1 MRAEPRRGAALEIA
15 EWLLG
20 GAAAVLW
27 DHFIRRYSMRL
38 WTNSLPRR
46 KRQVKATKARVSRQP
61 SGAKLSSLGF
71 ESLEYRVLLAADLTV
86 AKTGLPPAAAP
97 GELLTYNIT
106 VANAAGTTA
115 ATSTV
120 LTDALPAGETFV
132 SATTTQG
139 TVSTSG
145 NTVTIDAFVNS
156 SATGT
161 LSNTASVT
169 SPDDPGS
176 PKTSTAVVTTVNS
189 LPATA
194 TDVSVTATSSPTTGT
209 VGSPETYTLTITN
222 NDPTNTAT
230 NVTLTDVLPAG
241 STFGAGTA
249 TGGGTVTQALGV
261 ATVTYPTLAPGAS
274 QTVTLTATPTTPG
287 VAVNSAAVTPTS
299 GDPNLANNV
308 AVPANPVAGTLTPG
322 VDMTITKKANQ
333 HNSHG

>member
-97 GELLTYNIT
+97 GELLTYNIS

-145 NTVTIDAFVNS
+145 NTVTVDLGTLAALTGTANVTIEAFVNS

-161 LSNTASVT
+161 LSNTARVT

-176 PKTSTAVVTTVNS
+176 PKTS
-189 LPATA
+189 P
-194 TDVSVTATSSPTTGT
+194 
-209 VGSPETYTLTITN
+209 
-222 NDPTNTAT
+222 
-230 NVTLTDVLPAG
+230 
-241 STFGAGTA
+241 
-249 TGGGTVTQALGV
+249 
-261 ATVTYPTLAPGAS
+261 
-274 QTVTLTATPTTPG
+274 
-287 VAVNSAAVTPTS
+287 
-299 GDPNLANNV
+299 
-308 AVPANPVAGTLTPG
+308 
-322 VDMTITKKANQ
+322 
-333 HNSHG
+333 